1 MRTALVLA
9 VLAGIIGAA
18 PAAAQDA
25 DGEPAIRI
33 SNLDIDRYPSVT
45 MVIDGVNMF
54 ETLDPDLMTI
64 TEDGEPVPPD
74 RI

>member
-1 MRTALVLA
+1 MSRMRTALVLA

-33 SNLDIDRYPSVT
+33 SNLDIDRYP
-45 MVIDGVNMF
+45 IGDHGHRRCQHGR
-54 ETLDPDLMTI
+54 DA
-64 TEDGEPVPPD
+64 
-74 RI
+74 